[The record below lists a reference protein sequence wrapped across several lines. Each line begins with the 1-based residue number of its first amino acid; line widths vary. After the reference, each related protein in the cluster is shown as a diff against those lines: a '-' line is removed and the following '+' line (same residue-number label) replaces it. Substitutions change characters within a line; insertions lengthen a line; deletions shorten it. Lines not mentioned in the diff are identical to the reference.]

1 MSDSI
6 EYHKA
11 VSSEKRERRKIVS
24 KLLSSNNLYITMQSQ
39 GHWFEPSQAHCI
51 FEFRVS
57 IWRVAVVLIRIPSA
71 ALPARKALLKT
82 GSKRTEQGPSPEI
95 ARARETPKRMPGF
108 ECVPVAKPGDQ

>member
-1 MSDSI
+1 MGGI
-6 EYHKA
+6 NAQAKEREP
-11 VSSEKRERRKIVS
+11 VFRERS
-24 KLLSSNNLYITMQSQ
+24 KAS
-39 GHWFEPSQAHCI
+39 HWFKPSQAHSI

-57 IWRVAVVLIRIPSA
+57 SFDLARVAVVLIRIPSA

-95 ARARETPKRMPGF
+95 VRARETPKRMPGF